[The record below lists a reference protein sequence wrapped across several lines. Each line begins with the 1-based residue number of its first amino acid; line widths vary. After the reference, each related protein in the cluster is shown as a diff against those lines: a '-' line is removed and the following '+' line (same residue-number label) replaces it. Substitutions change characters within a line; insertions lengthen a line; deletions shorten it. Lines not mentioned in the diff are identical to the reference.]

1 MTRRLL
7 PILLFA
13 VSILNNAFPQAK
25 GVLTLKGSVIE
36 SSTGKPLPYVTVKA
50 SHYAY
55 AITDEEG
62 KFVVTFR
69 RPSENELQ
77 VKFSLVGKQEV
88 EKSVSITSDA
98 ATVQVPTV
106 QMEDHDLYMDEVEV
120 TAQRDEENVSNSAYK
135 IDRTA
140 VEQARANN
148 LSDLLQM
155 APGQTVVNP
164 LLHGAQTI
172 NFRANNTRAQ
182 DALNNSFGIG
192 IFVNGSQLTKN
203 ADMQGGNPVQGGRF
217 DSFASSRYNGN
228 EFEPGDNPGGGFDLR
243 QIPVGNVE
251 KVELVQ
257 GVASA
262 EYGDITEGAIIL
274 ETIAGKSPLNFAVR
288 YAGGNT
294 NVFANK
300 GFQLNDRNSL
310 SVGIDY
316 VYSNANP
323 MDRMKSYNQVNG
335 NALWTAYFGR
345 DKKIRNNLS
354 ITFNTNLDDF
364 KSDPDIG
371 YALRNRY
378 QRRTF
383 SISNKVSVNY
393 ATPVFDGVET
403 SMNYSNGEST
413 SETIQL
419 INKGV
424 TAVTG
429 VTEEGIHEG
438 TFTPGTYTA
447 SMRVHGKPI
456 SAGARVKFYKD
467 FKTGTWKHHLTY
479 GYNVSFSANRGDG
492 RVFDPLRPVTG
503 GSSPTSDRPYSFKE
517 IQPELVQHG
526 FYLQNGIKGTL
537 FDKDLNLTLGARGDV
552 QLGFFTVSP
561 RINARYHLA
570 KKWAVTGAY
579 GIQTKAPGLAH
590 LYPGP
595 SYQDIILLNSF
606 NGKVNES
613 LYLAYTHV
621 ETQNA
626 EGIEPMLSRRHEI
639 GVNYKSEGINLTA
652 TYFRNKNSSGLSIN
666 EVPYTSLIAEFEI
679 IDYPEGQT
687 PVYRPTGNYK
697 TYVFT
702 ANHVMNNNF
711 TNSYGVE
718 LMGSVPKV
726 DALNTSFSFWATYY
740 DTRAYSLHDTFEMM
754 SDEIKQ
760 TTDYSIAVYG
770 PPSNQSGRLQTSLS
784 STYHLSQLGLMIQLR
799 IESFLYNYSK
809 TSKESIRAKAYYDQD
824 LNYVEIPEDERN
836 NEEYDIIARDG
847 EDASYIEDPPI
858 VYFNAHL
865 NLSKNITKDIRFTF
879 FANNFLNIRPEGE
892 QVLSSGEI
900 DSYGPLNQAPYF
912 GMELNF
918 KF

>member
-7 PILLFA
+7 LILPFIVFVLH
-13 VSILNNAFPQAK
+13 NALSQEREK
-25 GVLTLKGSVIE
+25 VTLKGSVIE
-36 SSTGKPLPYVTVKA
+36 SSNGTPLPYVTVKVA
-50 SHYAY
+50 HYAY
-55 AITDEEG
+55 AITDENG
-62 KFVVTFR
+62 NYTVTFR
-69 RPSENELQ
+69 RPTTEDIQ
-77 VKFSLVGKQEV
+77 VAFSLVGKQGL
-88 EKSVSITSDA
+88 EKTVFINPNTNM
-98 ATVQVPTV
+98 VQVSTV
-106 QMEDHDLYMDEVEV
+106 SMVDHDLYMDEVEV

-155 APGQTVVNP
+155 APGQTVLNP
-164 LLHGAQTI
+164 MLHGAQTI
-172 NFRANNTRAQ
+172 NFRADNLSPQ
-182 DALNNSFGIG
+182 DELNNSFGIG
-192 IFVNGSQLTKN
+192 LFVNGSQMTKN
-203 ADMQGGNPVQGGRF
+203 ADMQGTNPVQGGRF
-217 DSFASSRYNGN
+217 DSFSKSQYNGN
-228 EFEPGDNPGGGFDLR
+228 DFAPGDNPGGGFDLR

-274 ETIAGKSPLNFAVR
+274 ETIAGRSPLNFAVR

-300 GFQLNDRNSL
+300 GFQLDDRNSL
-310 SVGIDY
+310 SVGVDY

-323 MDRMKSYNQVNG
+323 VDRMKSYNQING
-335 NALWTAYFGR
+335 NALWTSFFGAE
-345 DKKIRNNLS
+345 KKVRNNLS
-354 ITFNTNLDDF
+354 ITYNTNLDDF
-364 KSDPDIG
+364 KSDPDLG
-371 YALRNRY
+371 STLRNKY
-378 QRRTF
+378 QRKF
-383 SISNKVSVNY
+383 LSLSNKISFNY
-393 ATPVFDGVET
+393 TSLVFDGVET
-403 SMNYSNGEST
+403 SFSYSYGEST

-419 INKGV
+419 INRGV

-447 SMRVHGKPI
+447 SMRIHGKPI
-456 SAGARVKFYKD
+456 SAGARIKFYKD
-467 FKTGTWKHHLTY
+467 FKTGTWKHHLSY
-479 GYNVSFSANRGDG
+479 GYNFSFSANRGDG

-503 GSSPTSDRPYSFKE
+503 GSSPTSDRPYSFKD
-517 IQPELVQHG
+517 IQPELIQHG
-526 FYLQNGIKGTL
+526 FYLQNGIKGKL
-537 FDKDLNLTLGARGDV
+537 ADNDIHLTLGARGDV

-561 RINARYHLA
+561 RINARYDLG

-626 EGIEPMLSRRHEI
+626 EGIEPMLSKRHEI
-639 GVNYKSEGINLTA
+639 GLNYKSEGINLSA

-666 EVPYTSLIAEFEI
+666 KIPYTALVSAYEI
-679 IDYPEGQT
+679 TGYPEGQT
-687 PVYRPTGNYK
+687 PVYRPTGDLK

-711 TNSYGVE
+711 TNSYGIE
-718 LMGSVPKV
+718 LMGAIPKV
-726 DALNTSFSFWATYY
+726 EALNTSFNFWATYY
-740 DTRAYSLHDTFEMM
+740 DTRANSLYDTFDTL

-760 TTDYSIAVYG
+760 QTDYSIAVYG
-770 PPSNQSGRLQTSLS
+770 PQSRQSGRLQTSFS
-784 STYHLSQLGLMIQLR
+784 STYHLSQLGLMVQLR

-809 TSKESIRAKAYYDQD
+809 TSKKSIRAKAYYDKD
-824 LNYVEIPEDERN
+824 LNYIEIPEDERD
-836 NEEYDIIARDG
+836 NEEYDIIARKG
-847 EDASYIEDPPI
+847 DAAIYSENPPI
-858 VYFNAHL
+858 AYFNAHL
-865 NLSKNITKDIRFTF
+865 NLSKNINKNIRFTF

-900 DSYGPLNQAPYF
+900 SAYGPLNQAPYF